1 MGAER
6 QFRGRPSGYRTLAS
20 ELLDMGY
27 GKGEQQSCSL
37 EDARVR
43 QLKRTE
49 LARRV
54 ESAQCL
60 RSPHS
65 LTKLAGAPID
75 SNWLWAMR
83 RKARRINKQKKR
95 LARNLYNKPQS
106 LNHAFGNEVAKNGAH
121 AIGRHVPP
129 LFPKIKNFREP

>member
-1 MGAER
+1 MAIGEEA
-6 QFRGRPSGYRTLAS
+6 
-20 ELLDMGY
+20 
-27 GKGEQQSCSL
+27 KGEQQSCSL

-75 SNWLWAMR
+75 SYCLVDAAERLLDALRAMGEETIR
-83 RKARRINKQKKR
+83 ER
-95 LARNLYNKPQS
+95 S
-106 LNHAFGNEVAKNGAH
+106 E
-121 AIGRHVPP
+121 P
-129 LFPKIKNFREP
+129 LS

>member
-1 MGAER
+1 MGEEAR
-6 QFRGRPSGYRTLAS
+6 
-20 ELLDMGY
+20 
-27 GKGEQQSCSL
+27 GEQQSCSL

-75 SNWLWAMR
+75 SYCLGDAAERLLFRGR
-83 RKARRINKQKKR
+83 R
-95 LARNLYNKPQS
+95 
-106 LNHAFGNEVAKNGAH
+106 GA
-121 AIGRHVPP
+121 AIGRPSGYGTARSAYWTPFGLWARRLFLSDSEP
-129 LFPKIKNFREP
+129 LS

>member
-1 MGAER
+1 MR
-6 QFRGRPSGYRTLAS
+6 RLCR
-20 ELLDMGY
+20 
-27 GKGEQQSCSL
+27 SL

-49 LARRV
+49 LAWRV

-75 SNWLWAMR
+75 RYCLEDAAERLQNATLQG
-83 RKARRINKQKKR
+83 KKNKD
-95 LARNLYNKPQS
+95 
-106 LNHAFGNEVAKNGAH
+106 
-121 AIGRHVPP
+121 
-129 LFPKIKNFREP
+129 